1 MNGGTTALMH
11 TGAQRRIAFV
21 NNKGGVGKT
30 TSALTIAAGLARHQR
45 QVLLLD
51 LDPQANA
58 TLALLGPDALQLSPA
73 MDDVLLEP
81 GMPLGDIIRP
91 TPQAGLDLAPAHAR
105 LANAE
110 LNLTTVRGRET
121 LLKRRLD
128 ARLQAY
134 HYLVMDCP
142 PSLGLL
148 TVNALLAATEVY
160 LPIAMTYFALEGVG
174 QVLRTIQAVQQDLD
188 HPTLAI
194 TGVIA
199 TFYDHRTKLSEEI
212 LQSIRQ
218 HFRTEVFQTTIRRNV
233 KLDEAQSH
241 HQTIFT
247 YAPRSTGALEYGRL
261 VEEVL
266 QREAT
271 SSRRQSPRAAAR

>member
-1 MNGGTTALMH
+1 MP
-11 TGAQRRIAFV
+11 TGAQRIIALV

-30 TSALTIAAGLARHQR
+30 TSALNMAAGLAMRQR
-45 QVLLLD
+45 QVLLID

-58 TLALLGPDALQLSPA
+58 SLAVLGPEALQLPTA

-81 GMPLGDIIRP
+81 GSALREIIRP
-91 TPQAGLDLAPAHAR
+91 TPLPGLDLAPSHAR

-110 LNLTTVRGRET
+110 LNLATIRGRET
-121 LLKRRLD
+121 LLKRRMD
-128 ARLQAY
+128 EGLQAY
-134 HYLVMDCP
+134 HYIFIDCP

-148 TVNALLAATEVY
+148 TVNALTAATEVY

-174 QVLRTIQAVQQDLD
+174 QVLRTIQAVQRDLG
-188 HPTLAI
+188 HPTLAL

-199 TFYDHRTKLSEEI
+199 TFYDRRTKLSEEI
-212 LQSIRQ
+212 LQSIRT
-218 HFRTEVFQTTIRRNV
+218 HFTTVVFQTTIRRNV

-241 HQTIFT
+241 HQAIFA
-247 YAPRSTGALEYGRL
+247 YAPRSTGAVEYGQL

-271 SSRRQSPRAAAR
+271 SSRRQSSRADAR

>member
-1 MNGGTTALMH
+1 MNGDTTTLMP
-11 TGAQRRIAFV
+11 TSAQRRIAFV

-58 TLALLGPDALQLSPA
+58 SLALLGPEALQLSPA

-81 GMPLGDIIRP
+81 GIPLGDIIRP
-91 TPQAGLDLAPAHAR
+91 TPQPGLDLAPSHAR

-121 LLKRRLD
+121 LLQRRMD

-160 LPIAMTYFALEGVG
+160 LPIAMTYFALERVWSGYV
-174 QVLRTIQAVQQDLD
+174 
-188 HPTLAI
+188 
-194 TGVIA
+194 
-199 TFYDHRTKLSEEI
+199 
-212 LQSIRQ
+212 
-218 HFRTEVFQTTIRRNV
+218 
-233 KLDEAQSH
+233 
-241 HQTIFT
+241 
-247 YAPRSTGALEYGRL
+247 
-261 VEEVL
+261 
-266 QREAT
+266 
-271 SSRRQSPRAAAR
+271 